1 MKRGNP
7 EFGFPLHHVL
17 IVAGGIKQKEAT
29 AGALVETIECTWT
42 SKHGHSYTVE
52 LVNYV
57 IST

>member
-29 AGALVETIECTWT
+29 AGALGETIECTWT
-42 SKHGHSYTVE
+42 
-52 LVNYV
+52 
-57 IST
+57 